1 MTEKDI
7 ESGEVEIIAP
17 KVTKSSNPA
26 IEQACDSCRKRKLKC
41 SKDFP
46 RCTKC
51 TQHNWNCSY
60 SPRTVR
66 SPLTRAHLTEVENK

>member
-1 MTEKDI
+1 MIDTTNTI
-7 ESGEVEIIAP
+7 NNGNAA
-17 KVTKSSNPA
+17 SSA
-26 IEQACDSCRKRKLKC
+26 IEQACDSCRKRKLRC
-41 SKDFP
+41 SKELP

-51 TQHNWNCSY
+51 IQHNWNCSY